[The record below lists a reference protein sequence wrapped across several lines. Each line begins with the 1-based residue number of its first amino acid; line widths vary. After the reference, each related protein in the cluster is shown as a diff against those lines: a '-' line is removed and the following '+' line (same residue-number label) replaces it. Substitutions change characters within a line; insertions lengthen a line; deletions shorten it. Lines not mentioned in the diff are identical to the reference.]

1 MQKLVNRQAVLYE
14 WSRFESQWSMS
25 ALLAPSGGGGN
36 LLWTQNTPE
45 NDGATSDD
53 KGNKEL
59 LQTAEREITDRLEME
74 KKK

>member
-1 MQKLVNRQAVLYE
+1 
-14 WSRFESQWSMS
+14 MS